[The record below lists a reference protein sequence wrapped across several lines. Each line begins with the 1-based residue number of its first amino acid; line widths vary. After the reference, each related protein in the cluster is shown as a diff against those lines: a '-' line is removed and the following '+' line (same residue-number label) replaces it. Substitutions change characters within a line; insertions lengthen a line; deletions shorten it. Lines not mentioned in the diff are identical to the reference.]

1 MASRATS
8 ARDAVLG
15 AEKDIEAAS
24 QRMVQAAQNAQA
36 EAESRLD
43 ALRDRTA
50 TVIDDIQAV
59 LTDSD
64 WDKELRLA
72 LDLVEDGSTSIQE
85 FTRIWGDAQIDLGE
99 GNQRV
104 SELLSNLDPQV
115 FRRRT
120 QEIQVALREGALE
133 LADVVGL
140 IKEQTDVYASSLQNV
155 IQEWEQ
161 GRATID
167 AVIRAAEQAR
177 ATTGGESTTG
187 ALAEGLADILRRTR
201 AEGGR

>member
-1 MASRATS
+1 MVSRATS

-24 QRMVQAAQNAQA
+24 QRMVQAAENAQA

-64 WDKELRLA
+64 WDQELRLA
-72 LDLVEDGSTSIQE
+72 LDLVEDGSTSVQE
-85 FTRIWGDAQIDLGE
+85 FQRVWGDAQIDLGE

-120 QEIQVALREGALE
+120 QE
-133 LADVVGL
+133 
-140 IKEQTDVYASSLQNV
+140 
-155 IQEWEQ
+155 
-161 GRATID
+161 
-167 AVIRAAEQAR
+167 
-177 ATTGGESTTG
+177 
-187 ALAEGLADILRRTR
+187 
-201 AEGGR
+201 